1 MAYIFAQRVHDV
13 DILTKWIAEN
23 IPKEHIVRVQCERA
37 GIVRHTIVSGVA
49 DYRIVLDNA
58 DSARK
63 LRDYMDGPVFAPN
76 IVHRMDYFM
85 VSWYPLRPRNLG

>member
-1 MAYIFAQRVHDV
+1 MAYIFAQRVNDFDV
-13 DILTKWIAEN
+13 LAKWIEAN
-23 IPKEHIVRVQCERA
+23 IPKEHIVRTQCERA
-37 GIVRHTIVSGVA
+37 GILRDAASYGIV

-63 LRDYMDGPVFAPN
+63 LRDYMDGPEFAPY

-85 VSWYPLRPRNLG
+85 VSWYPLRPQNLE